1 MSIFLMFFSMFQ
13 GVPSSRTLFMNP
25 IPKFDSKSSNS
36 NSGNIGYNNKWT
48 KPILTDFKQ
57 ILEDLVNIKTVLYV
71 IRSCYNYLV
80 CKYVVCIPC
89 ISTEYPNVKTR
100 NIIIHS
106 VSIVTLHYVHV
117 HKIYLRT
124 MNLTFFALFQSS
136 YVTVC
141 GSSQFKI
148 NHNILVVF
156 AYT

>member
-1 MSIFLMFFSMFQ
+1 MSSFLMFFSMFQ

-48 KPILTDFKQ
+48 KPLWTKYWRILHQNSF
-57 ILEDLVNIKTVLYV
+57 
-71 IRSCYNYLV
+71 SCYYYLV

-136 YVTVC
+136 YVIVC

-148 NHNILVVF
+148 NHNIVF
-156 AYT
+156 AQYMQVE